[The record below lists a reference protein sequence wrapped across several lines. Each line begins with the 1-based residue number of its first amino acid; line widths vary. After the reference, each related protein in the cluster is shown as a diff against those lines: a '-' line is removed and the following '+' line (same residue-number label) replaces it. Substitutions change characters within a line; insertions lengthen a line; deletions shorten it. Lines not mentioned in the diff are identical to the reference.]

1 MAKYLI
7 YHNPKCSK
15 SRQALKLLE
24 EKGLD
29 YEVKEYLQ
37 EGLSQKEL
45 KELINKGDFEIKELV
60 RPKEAK
66 EEDVDKNSPTNE
78 LIKAIAANPRVLQR
92 PIVTTKAKAVIA
104 RDEDWLTRLS

>member
-24 EKGLD
+24 EKNL
-29 YEVKEYLQ
+29 
-37 EGLSQKEL
+37 
-45 KELINKGDFEIKELV
+45 DFEIKELV

-66 EEDVDKNSPTNE
+66 EEGVDKNAGQAE
-78 LIKAIAANPRVLQR
+78 LIKSIANHPRVLQR
-92 PIVTTKAKAVIA
+92 PVVVTKAKAVIA
-104 RDEDWLTRLS
+104 RDEDWLSRL